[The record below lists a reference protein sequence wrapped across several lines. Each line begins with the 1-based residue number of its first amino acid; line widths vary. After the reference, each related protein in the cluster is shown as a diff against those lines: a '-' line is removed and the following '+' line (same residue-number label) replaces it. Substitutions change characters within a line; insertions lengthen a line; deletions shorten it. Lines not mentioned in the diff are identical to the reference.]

1 MVEYRPG
8 GPGAVDNKSYTWMF
22 PFLEFQGPQGA
33 KHSGLWDLLEREQQ
47 TNSAVGKTGV
57 APVS

>member
-8 GPGAVDNKSYTWMF
+8 GPGAVDNEAQTWMF

-33 KHSGLWDLLEREQQ
+33 KYTGFWDLL
-47 TNSAVGKTGV
+47 
-57 APVS
+57 

>member
-33 KHSGLWDLLEREQQ
+33 KHSGFWDLL
-47 TNSAVGKTGV
+47 
-57 APVS
+57 